1 MHGTVGAVAP
11 LFDQNILSKIN
22 KFYLFLSQTCLF
34 IDQRRVNF
42 GDLPCAVVEP
52 CNFESSD
59 GNIITIADNNCL
71 EHTRNNYLFILVF
84 FSKLVT
90 SYLSCLLMYCES
102 HIRLSYIFLKSI
114 LIEYHTFTI

>member
-11 LFDQNILSKIN
+11 LFDQNILSEIN
-22 KFYLFLSQTCLF
+22 KFYLFLSQICLF
-34 IDQRRVNF
+34 IDQRRINF
-42 GDLPCAVVEP
+42 WDLPGAVVEP

-71 EHTRNNYLFILVF
+71 EYTRNNYLFISVF

-90 SYLSCLLMYCES
+90 SYLSCLLMYLLR
-102 HIRLSYIFLKSI
+102 IT
-114 LIEYHTFTI
+114 HTSVLYFS